1 MKFHETAKF
10 KTVLGQLM
18 NTTLLISNLRQMR
31 TYATAIS
38 ACSVGKERTYRNLK
52 CCSDIAVLP
61 FSVEKL
67 FQDTLDFNAFNIK
80 NAVIQYEFAYKP

>member
-38 ACSVGKERTYRNLK
+38 ACSVGKERTYR
-52 CCSDIAVLP
+52 
-61 FSVEKL
+61 
-67 FQDTLDFNAFNIK
+67 TLMM
-80 NAVIQYEFAYKP
+80 Q